1 MVIGGERVSNV
12 HFLHRGKA
20 DAIGKGPLFISVM
33 LEPED
38 GRKKTVLAYPFDV
51 ERLASADRVQPIS

>member
-1 MVIGGERVSNV
+1 
-12 HFLHRGKA
+12 
-20 DAIGKGPLFISVM
+20 VM